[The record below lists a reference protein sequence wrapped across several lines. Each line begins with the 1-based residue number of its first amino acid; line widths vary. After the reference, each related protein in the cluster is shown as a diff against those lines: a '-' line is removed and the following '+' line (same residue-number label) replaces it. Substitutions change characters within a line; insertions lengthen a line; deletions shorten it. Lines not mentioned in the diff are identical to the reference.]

1 MKDLLRILPR
11 DRAPVLFRLA
21 KALER
26 KSIRGSSRLLQSLR
40 QLGWLDRP
48 VDFRIGDS
56 LGIVVPIARNG
67 YDRHDL
73 DNYEM
78 DFLEALSAAIRQIPG
93 SFTLLDCGADIG
105 VFSIKL
111 LANCPSIS
119 RIVAFEP
126 NVEGFPWLELN
137 LGRLSIPAEAIPAA
151 VADFQGTGRLAAPE
165 TQWTPGIA
173 ANHTQY
179 FLEPVANGPINVT
192 MIDLLAHPVSGSLV
206 IKLDLEGGELAAV
219 RGASRMISTA
229 PNAIVAIEAHPGV
242 TARTG
247 VDPVECL
254 RFLASLRPFQFS
266 VGETGLSIDAGK
278 SVFDQISPNRIYNLI
293 ARSS

>member
-1 MKDLLRILPR
+1 MKDLLGIQPR
-11 DRAPVLFRLA
+11 NRAPVLFRVA

-26 KSIRGSSRLLQSLR
+26 RGIRGSSRLLQSLR

-73 DNYEM
+73 DNYET
-78 DFLEALSAAIRQIPG
+78 DFLEALSAAIRQVPG
-93 SFTLLDCGADIG
+93 SVTLIDCGADIG
-105 VFSIKL
+105 VFSVKL
-111 LANCPSIS
+111 LATCPSIS

-137 LGRLSIPAEAIPAA
+137 LGRLNIPAEVIPAA

-173 ANHTQY
+173 TNHTQY
-179 FLEPVANGPINVT
+179 FLEQVANGPINVT
-192 MIDLLAHPVSGSLV
+192 MIDLLAHPISGSLV

-229 PNAIVAIEAHPGV
+229 PNVIVAIEAHPGV

-254 RFLASLRPFQFS
+254 RLLASLRPFQFS
-266 VGETGLSIDAGK
+266 VGETGLSIDTGK
-278 SVFDQISPNRIYNLI
+278 FVFDQIAPNRVYNLI